1 MTSDHIIEMRDITK
15 SFGGVHALED
25 VSLDIRRGEIHALIG
40 ENGAG
45 KSTLLKLLAGA
56 YSKDAGTISVNGTT
70 IDHVSPRV
78 MIQHGVSVIYQEF
91 MLAPDLTVAEN
102 IFIDNF
108 HDASGPFINWKS
120 LYARAAEELERV
132 GFGQIDPRAKV
143 SELSV
148 AHQQVIEI
156 CKSLAR
162 RSTVMVFDEPTA
174 VLTHAETDRLLEV
187 IQRLRDGGVTIV
199 YVSHRLDELFRISD
213 RITVLKDGRSVG
225 VFETASITQDELITK
240 MVGRSISQLFPTRD
254 VEVDRTGAP
263 LLEVDGLSAAGFVED
278 VSFRLYP
285 GEVLGF
291 SGLVGAGRTETM
303 RALFGLDRT
312 AQGRVVLDGEQV
324 SFRDPKQAIRRGI
337 GFVPEDRKNQG
348 LVLEQ
353 SIRMNSTLVS
363 ERRNGFINP
372 KRERQHVIDLL
383 KRVSTKYGST
393 EDHVSSLSGGNQQ
406 KIVLAKWLDIDT
418 KVLILDEPT
427 RGVDVGAKTEIYA
440 IINALAARGIGII
453 MVSSEMTEIIGMCD
467 RAIVMRE
474 GRVTGELGRED
485 LREENLIA
493 LAMEA

>member
-1 MTSDHIIEMRDITK
+1 MTSDHIIEMRGITK
-15 SFGGVHALED
+15 LFGGIHALED
-25 VSLDIRRGEIHALIG
+25 VDLEVRRGEIHALIG

-56 YSKDAGTISVNGTT
+56 YTKDAGTITVDGAT
-70 IDHVSPRV
+70 IDNVSPQV
-78 MIQHGVSVIYQEF
+78 MIRHGISVIYQEF
-91 MLAPDLTVAEN
+91 MLAPHLTVAEN

-108 HDASGPFINWKS
+108 SESSGAFINWKR
-120 LYARAAEELERV
+120 LFARAGEELDKI
-132 GFGQIDPRAKV
+132 GFGHIDPRARV
-143 SELSV
+143 SDLSV
-148 AHQQVIEI
+148 AHQQVVEI

-162 RSTVMVFDEPTA
+162 RSSVMVFDEPTA
-174 VLTHAETDRLLEV
+174 VLTHSETDKLLEV
-187 IQRLRDGGVTIV
+187 IQRLRDSGVTIV

-225 VFETASITQDELITK
+225 VFETAAITQDELITK
-240 MVGRSISQLFPTRD
+240 MVGRSISQLYPTRD
-254 VEVDRTGAP
+254 VTVDRTGAP
-263 LLEVDGLSAAGFVED
+263 LLEVDDLSAAGFVEG

-303 RALFGLDRT
+303 RAIFGLDRT
-312 AQGRVVLDGEQV
+312 AGGRVTLEGEPAN
-324 SFRDPKQAIRRGI
+324 FRTPKQAISRGV
-337 GFVPEDRKNQG
+337 GFVPEDRKGQG

-372 KRERQHVIDLL
+372 QRERAHVIELL

-406 KIVLAKWLDIDT
+406 KIVLAKWLDVET

-440 IINALAARGIGII
+440 IVNALAARGIGII
-453 MVSSEMTEIIGMCD
+453 MISSEMTEIIGMCD

-474 GRVTGELGRED
+474 GRMTGELRREE
-485 LREENLIA
+485 LQEENLIA

>member
-1 MTSDHIIEMRDITK
+1 MTSHHIIEMRGITK
-15 SFGGVHALED
+15 LFGGIHALED
-25 VSLDIRRGEIHALIG
+25 VDLEIRRGEIHALIG

-56 YSKDAGTISVNGTT
+56 YTKDAGTISVDGTT
-70 IDHVSPRV
+70 IEHVSPRV

-108 HDASGPFINWKS
+108 QGASGVFINWKD
-120 LYARAAEELERV
+120 LYARAAQELERI

-143 SELSV
+143 SGLSV
-148 AHQQVIEI
+148 AHQQVVEI

-174 VLTHAETDRLLEV
+174 VLTHAETDKLLDV

-225 VFETASITQDELITK
+225 VFDTASITQDELITK
-240 MVGRSISQLFPTRD
+240 MVGRSISQLFPARE
-254 VEVDRTGAP
+254 VEVDRSGTP
-263 LLEVDGLSAAGFVED
+263 LLEVQNLSAAGFVED
-278 VSFRLYP
+278 VSFTLHP

-303 RALFGLDRT
+303 RAIFGLDRA
-312 AQGRVVLDGEQV
+312 AQGRILLEGQEVR
-324 SFRDPKQAIRRGI
+324 FRTPKQAIEHGI
-337 GFVPEDRKNQG
+337 GFVPEDRKGQG

-353 SIRMNSTLVS
+353 SIRMNATLVS
-363 ERRNGFINP
+363 EQRDGFIDP
-372 KRERQHVIDLL
+372 RRERAHVIELL
-383 KRVSTKYGST
+383 RRVSTKFGST

-406 KIVLAKWLDIDT
+406 KIVLAKWLDIET

-440 IINALAARGIGII
+440 IVNALAARGIGII
-453 MVSSEMTEIIGMCD
+453 MISSEMTEIIGMCD
-467 RAIVMRE
+467 RAVVMRE
-474 GRVTGELGRED
+474 GRVTGELRREE
-485 LREENLIA
+485 LQEENLIA